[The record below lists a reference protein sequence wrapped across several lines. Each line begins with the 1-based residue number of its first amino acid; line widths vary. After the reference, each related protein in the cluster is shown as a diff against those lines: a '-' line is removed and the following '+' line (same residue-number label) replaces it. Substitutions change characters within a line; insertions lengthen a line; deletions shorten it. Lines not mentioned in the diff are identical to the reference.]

1 MKDLY
6 NELLQ
11 KSIDRQ
17 AKEIISTG
25 STQQAKYGNLLSATN
40 GRDIQQERESMIS
53 SLERGTSIMKKQRD
67 NESREHSIKLQRILN
82 DVRTREKRQ
91 AEEYLSEHREYLDRG
106 KEVVQREQSKSYFQ
120 IDLASDL
127 KDNYNMVL
135 QKEKTIP
142 TRTKKYEFKKKV
154 FVTLKEKLKTMLTFL
169 IQGMYTMF
177 LQKSKVINRNVLE

>member
-11 KSIDRQ
+11 KSIDWQ

-25 STQQAKYGNLLSATN
+25 STQQARYGNLLSATKA
-40 GRDIQQERESMIS
+40 RDIQQERESMIS

-91 AEEYLSEHREYLDRG
+91 AEEYLSKHKEYLDKG
-106 KEVVQREQSKSYFQ
+106 KEVVQREQDKRYF
-120 IDLASDL
+120 
-127 KDNYNMVL
+127 
-135 QKEKTIP
+135 
-142 TRTKKYEFKKKV
+142 
-154 FVTLKEKLKTMLTFL
+154 
-169 IQGMYTMF
+169 
-177 LQKSKVINRNVLE
+177 